1 MCVILDLLPGAE
13 IPFDKLSLAC
23 DINKDGYGLAYAS
36 NGKLTVDH
44 VVKFPN
50 EPKVIGARLDKLKQ
64 HRRFLHLRHATV
76 GAVNRQNAHPF
87 PLLRKETDGADLWL
101 MHNGTLGKWTP
112 QLKDST
118 LSDTLL
124 FANGYA
130 RPLAMRTAR
139 FLSPEKVLA
148 DDFFK
153 FMMDRE
159 AAPYSTM
166 LLFDN
171 HGGVVHINESQW
183 KRFDGWCAS
192 NDYSFDPQHIRS
204 SSRVVPAWTHYGTP
218 SNTTSYTGQDNRSAR
233 ERAQTFL
240 AELPEE
246 ARTSMAKYLDED
258 ETWEAEL
265 ILKDGGKKSVPH
277 GKSQQ
282 RYFYE
287 IDKVAD
293 AIVSQKQ
300 DKDSMTAVNTFLFQQ
315 LNVERKPF
323 VEQAG
328 LNSLTDV
335 GRLSVTKFEELC
347 GEYPSAMAQLY
358 IDLIGEIVDR
368 DIQIHKLKAEVAGAG
383 S

>member
-23 DINKDGYGLAYAS
+23 DINKDGYGLAYAH

-50 EPKVIGARLDKLKQ
+50 EPKVIGARLDKLKS

-87 PLLRKETDGADLWL
+87 PLLRRETDGADLWL
-101 MHNGTLGKWTP
+101 MHNGTLHKWVP
-112 QLKDST
+112 PLKDT
-118 LSDTLL
+118 TISDTLM

-130 RPLAMRTAR
+130 RPLALRTAK
-139 FLSPEKVLA
+139 FVSPEKVLG
-148 DDFFK
+148 DSFFK

-159 AAPYSTM
+159 AAPYSTL

-171 HGGVVHINESQW
+171 HGGVVHVNESQW
-183 KRFDGWCAS
+183 KKFDGWCAS

-204 SSRVVPAWTHYGTP
+204 STRVTPAWNYGA
-218 SNTTSYTGQDNRSAR
+218 NTNTYRGEDNRSAK
-233 ERAQTFL
+233 ERAETFL
-240 AELPEE
+240 AELPPE
-246 ARTSMAKYLDED
+246 ARQTMAKYIDED

-265 ILKDGGKKSVPH
+265 ILKEGGKKSTH
-277 GKSQQ
+277 YGRSEQ

-315 LNVERKPF
+315 LNVDRKPF

-347 GEYPSAMAQLY
+347 GEFPAAMAQLY

-368 DIQIHKLKAEVAGAG
+368 DIQINKLKAEVAGAG
-383 S
+383 T